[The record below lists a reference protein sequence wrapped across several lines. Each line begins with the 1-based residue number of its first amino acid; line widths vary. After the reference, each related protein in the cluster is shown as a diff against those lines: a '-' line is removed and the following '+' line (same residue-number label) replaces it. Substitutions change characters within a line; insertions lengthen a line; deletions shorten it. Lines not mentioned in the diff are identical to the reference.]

1 MAVESLTHSHPDSW
15 RQTMDWP
22 ELQGHLIK
30 AHGQVAEAIDHL
42 DFVDGTMQRRR
53 RAEDIHQSLHGAI

>member
-1 MAVESLTHSHPDSW
+1 
-15 RQTMDWP
+15 MDWP
-22 ELQGHLIK
+22 ELQGHLTNV
-30 AHGQVAEAIDHL
+30 HGQSPEEIDHL